1 MNVSSSSVFR
11 KAFEELT
18 NQTNQYDQ
26 NCANLKIQTPDDLN
40 FSDDELSFLP
50 LFILIFTQDSSSLL
64 SRSVLVTT
72 LKRTFETVRTER
84 SSLWNTIY
92 LVASRKFDFV
102 VDDSLKRDIQWN
114 LETWPLEHINYPT
127 HNSDREDIFYEPGMN
142 RFNTK
147 RTDSLHSR
155 SPIPA
160 NERNQ
165 FRWNANPFDVSA
177 NGDGMMQLDPG
188 AYLLSYWM
196 ARYYDILSQT
206 D

>member
-1 MNVSSSSVFR
+1 M
-11 KAFEELT
+11 E
-18 NQTNQYDQ
+18 Y
-26 NCANLKIQTPDDLN
+26 NLFNSFTEIQ
-40 FSDDELSFLP
+40 FL
-50 LFILIFTQDSSSLL
+50 
-64 SRSVLVTT
+64 
-72 LKRTFETVRTER
+72 
-84 SSLWNTIY
+84 
-92 LVASRKFDFV
+92 

-114 LETWPLEHINYPT
+114 LQTWPLEHISTT
-127 HNSDREDIFYEPGMN
+127 HNSDREVFFEPGMN

-196 ARYYDILSQT
+196 ARYYDILGQT

>member
-1 MNVSSSSVFR
+1 M
-11 KAFEELT
+11 E
-18 NQTNQYDQ
+18 
-26 NCANLKIQTPDDLN
+26 
-40 FSDDELSFLP
+40 
-50 LFILIFTQDSSSLL
+50 
-64 SRSVLVTT
+64 TT
-72 LKRTFETVRTER
+72 LKRTLR
-84 SSLWNTIY
+84 SFNWKDRVCNNH

-102 VDDSLKRDIQWN
+102 VDNSLKRDIQWN
-114 LETWPLEHINYPT
+114 LLLFVTHQFPT

-147 RTDSLHSR
+147 HTDSLHSR

-196 ARYYDILSQT
+196 ARYYDILGQT